1 MRGLP
6 NFRISID
13 RFLTVPVSDPDDARR
28 RRLLN
33 IILAGVQLSSIV
45 TLIFLPISG
54 SLGFG
59 LVTSQENLL
68 IIGSAAV
75 LLVGSFGFYLLNR
88 NRHIPGWIVSL
99 IFLIFFLAA
108 LVFTDN
114 PEELASGRS
123 TFVYVLPLVM
133 ASVLLP
139 PFFSFIFA
147 FLGGLEMFLLA
158 WSYGT
163 ELNVLAIVGLFL
175 IALVAWLS
183 SRGLEQA
190 LRDLRRINAE
200 LDHRVEE
207 RTHDLSAALTREL
220 QEAGRSQTILEGIAD
235 GVAVFD
241 TNGLSIVA
249 NPALSDL
256 LNAPLANLKG
266 VSMQAILQ
274 QTQSASADREA
285 VLSLLADPQEG
296 HPSVRL
302 HSGKRT
308 LLVNAAQVRTGIGN
322 TIGTVAV
329 FRDFTREAEVE
340 QMKNTFVGMVSH
352 ELRTPLNAIIGYA
365 EMVREKVYGPITEQQ
380 SGIMNRVENSGKR
393 LLSLVSDLLDQA
405 QIEAGKMKIHAE
417 PLKVSGLTEA
427 LFALEKQ
434 VNDKGLKLTA
444 HIAPDMPAEVVGDVH
459 RLQQI
464 VINLVGNSVKFMN
477 KGEVRV
483 DIQPVD
489 DLRWSIVVS
498 DNGPGIPPDAQEFIF
513 ESFRQ
518 VEGVTTREHGG
529 IGLGLA
535 IVKSLVGLMGG
546 EIKLSSEVGKGTAF
560 TVILP
565 YHFSQQETK

>member
-1 MRGLP
+1 MRRLP
-6 NFRISID
+6 NIRASID
-13 RFLTVPVSDPDDARR
+13 RFLSVPVSNPDDARR

-45 TLIFLPISG
+45 ALIVLAISA
-54 SLGFG
+54 GFGVG
-59 LVTSQENLL
+59 LVTPEENLL
-68 IIGSAAV
+68 IVGSAAT
-75 LLVGSFGFYLLNR
+75 LLIGALGFYLLNR
-88 NRHIPGWIVSL
+88 NQRIPGWTVSL
-99 IFLIFFLAA
+99 TFLIFFLAS
-108 LVFTDN
+108 LVFTDTV
-114 PEELASGRS
+114 EELTNGRS

-139 PFFSFIFA
+139 PFFSFVFA
-147 FLGGLEMFLLA
+147 FLGSLEMFLLA
-158 WSYGT
+158 WFYGT

-190 LRDLRRINAE
+190 LADLRRINVE
-200 LDHRVEE
+200 LDRRVEE

-220 QEAGRSQTILEGIAD
+220 QEAGRSQAILEGIAD

-241 TNGLSIVA
+241 TNGTSIVA
-249 NPALSDL
+249 NPALSEL
-256 LNAPLANLKG
+256 LDIPLDGLKG
-266 VSMQAILQ
+266 VSMDAILQ
-274 QTQSASADREA
+274 QAKSTSSDREA

-308 LLVNAAQVRTGIGN
+308 LLVNAAQVYTGLGN
-322 TIGTVAV
+322 AVGTVAV

-340 QMKNTFVGMVSH
+340 QLKNTFVGMVSH

-380 SGIMNRVENSGKR
+380 LGIMNRVENSGKR

-427 LFALEKQ
+427 LFALEKL
-434 VNDKGLKLTA
+434 VNDKGLKLSS
-444 HIAPDMPAEVVGDVH
+444 HIATDMPAEVVGDAH
-459 RLQQI
+459 RLQQ
-464 VINLVGNSVKFMN
+464 VLINLVGNSVKFMN
-477 KGEVRV
+477 KGEIRV
-483 DIQPVD
+483 GIQPVD
-489 DLRWSIVVS
+489 DLHWSIVVS
-498 DNGPGIPPDAQEFIF
+498 DNGPGIPVEAQEFIF

-546 EIKLSSEVGKGTAF
+546 EIKLWSEVGQGTAF

-565 YHFSQQETK
+565 YRFSQETK